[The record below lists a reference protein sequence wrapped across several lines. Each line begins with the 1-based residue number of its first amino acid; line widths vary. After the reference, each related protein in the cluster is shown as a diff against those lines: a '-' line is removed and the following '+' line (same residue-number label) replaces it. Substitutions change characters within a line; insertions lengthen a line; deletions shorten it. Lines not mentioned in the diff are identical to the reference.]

1 MNWFWIEFVQLNWL
15 NLCDS
20 LTSVCPVRC
29 VPDGAGVRGQE
40 SSSTDA
46 QGSSSE
52 DSALILLCTDTLRFS
67 FFAKASVFFNSFID
81 GVLLVLF
88 KLSSVSVLCWFLVFY
103 TWSDRREA
111 AAVICPRLSLYALLY
126 CVYQRLCASSFRFIF
141 IISCRIETKDSSASS
156 LCLFLLFFSQKT
168 HTIFQEYI
176 ETYKKVFF
184 CGSQSRNPLKDEN
197 QRFLTFS
204 LSFL

>member
-46 QGSSSE
+46 HGSSSE

-67 FFAKASVFFNSFID
+67 FFAKASVFID

-176 ETYKKVFF
+176 ETWKK
-184 CGSQSRNPLKDEN
+184 KH
-197 QRFLTFS
+197 
-204 LSFL
+204 SFILWLPKQKSS